1 MRFIKEYKKKEKKLQ
16 KRRTGG
22 LRMGNKKTGETP
34 QKVTIY
40 DVAKM
45 AGVSTATVSLAIHGD
60 KRIKQETADRIRE
73 CIQKLEY
80 NPNYL
85 ARGLANRRTYSIGL
99 IVPDLGNPLFSE
111 IVGGAESYLSQ
122 HGYHLLIGLTN
133 QNLEKEKFYL
143 TSMLRGGKVDGVI
156 LMPTYIEE
164 LKGTLQSLLKDN
176 IPFVLSGVP
185 CDGLEVNYVS
195 SNMEEG
201 AFLAVEHL
209 VKKGHT
215 RIAFVSGEV
224 SETQSEQ
231 RLAGY
236 KKALAL
242 YGLPYRPE
250 YVLHNSQNFDDVRAS
265 VTALMTEHPEV
276 TGFFCLYD
284 LIAYA
289 TIRAIC
295 DSGRS
300 IPGDCAVVG
309 YDNIQLDDYLPI
321 TLTSVDANNANM
333 GEIAARLV
341 LNQIENKDKVIP
353 PQHITLTPRLVERES
368 T

>member
-1 MRFIKEYKKKEKKLQ
+1 MD
-16 KRRTGG
+16 
-22 LRMGNKKTGETP
+22 MGESPK
-34 QKVTIY
+34 KVTIY

-45 AGVSTATVSLAIHGD
+45 AGVSTATVSLVIHGD
-60 KRIKQETADRIRE
+60 KRIKQETAERIKG
-73 CIQKLEY
+73 CIKKLEY

-111 IVGGAESYLSQ
+111 IIGGAEEYLSQ

-143 TSMLRGGKVDGVI
+143 NSMLRGKKVDGVI
-156 LMPTYIEE
+156 LMPTYMDEI
-164 LKGTLQSLLKDN
+164 KDTLQSLLEDN

-185 CDGLEVNYVS
+185 CDGLNVNYVS

-201 AFLAVEHL
+201 AFIAVEHL

-215 RIAFVSGEV
+215 HIAFISGET
-224 SETQSEQ
+224 SEAQGAL

-242 YGLPYRPE
+242 YGLEYRPE
-250 YVLHNSQNFDDVRAS
+250 YVLRNSQDFDAIRDS
-265 VTALMTEHPEV
+265 VTALLTEHPEI

-289 TIRAIC
+289 TIRAVC

-300 IPGDCAVVG
+300 IPKDCAVVG
-309 YDNIQLDDYLPI
+309 YDNIKLDAYLPI
-321 TLTSVDANNANM
+321 TLTSVDANNSSI
-333 GEIAARLV
+333 GEIAARIV
-341 LNQIENKDKVIP
+341 LNQIESKNKMLP
-353 PQHITLTPRLVERES
+353 PQHITLTPRLVEREAS
-368 T
+368 